1 MKIIADTGPLIGLAK
16 IDCLFILKHI
26 ASEVYIPNMVYRELM
41 GKVSVESE
49 RIEEALNDFI
59 QINEIKSLETKIKNT
74 VEPKIRE
81 KLMELGEG
89 ERQAIILTFKFSK
102 NFLLLLDDRDGRS
115 VADKLNIPYTGLI
128 GILLLA
134 KEKGLLKHIG
144 PLIDDLRTHGY
155 WISDEIADMSKRLA
169 GEEL

>member
-1 MKIIADTGPLIGLAK
+1 
-16 IDCLFILKHI
+16 
-26 ASEVYIPNMVYRELM
+26 
-41 GKVSVESE
+41 
-49 RIEEALNDFI
+49 
-59 QINEIKSLETKIKNT
+59 
-74 VEPKIRE
+74 
-81 KLMELGEG
+81 MELGEG